1 MSEYEFIIL
10 ISLLR
15 QEAAGFQWQFFSIW
29 SAYMLVVYF
38 VGRKFPNVYV
48 YILTLLYTVFV
59 IVPTMGFLLAM
70 ENQYS
75 LIELYLAAYP
85 DSAIVNTEPL
95 NTPLLILLV
104 NSLGWAI
111 SIVFM
116 FHIRKAKT

>member
-1 MSEYEFIIL
+1 MSEYEFISL

-29 SAYMLVVYF
+29 SAYMLVIYF
-38 VGRKFPNVYV
+38 IGRKFPNTYI
-48 YILTLLYTVFV
+48 YILTLLYTVFE

-75 LIELYLAAYP
+75 LIELYLQAYP
-85 DSAIVNTEPL
+85 DSAIVSKEPL
-95 NTPLLILLV
+95 NIPLVIFLV
-104 NSLGWAI
+104 NSLGWVI

-116 FHIRKAKT
+116 FHTRKAKI

>member
-1 MSEYEFIIL
+1 MSEYEFISL

-38 VGRKFPNVYV
+38 IGRNFPNLYV
-48 YILTLLYTVFV
+48 YILSLLYTVFV
-59 IVPTMGFLLAM
+59 MVPTMGFLLAM

-75 LIELYLAAYP
+75 LIELYLQTYP
-85 DSAIVNTEPL
+85 GSAIVNAEPL
-95 NTPLLILLV
+95 NTPMIILFV
-104 NSLGWAI
+104 NSLGWTI

-116 FHIRKAKT
+116 FHIRKAKN

>member
-1 MSEYEFIIL
+1 MSEYELISL

-15 QEAAGFQWQFFSIW
+15 QEAAGFQWQFISIW

-38 VGRKFPNVYV
+38 IGRNFPNVYI

-59 IVPTMGFLLAM
+59 LVPTMGFLLAM

-75 LIELYLAAYP
+75 LIELYLQSYP
-85 DSAIVNTEPL
+85 NSAIVSAEPI
-95 NTPLLILLV
+95 NTPLIILFV

-116 FHIRKAKT
+116 FHIRKAKN

>member
-1 MSEYEFIIL
+1 MSEYEFISL

-29 SAYMLVVYF
+29 SAYMLVIYF
-38 VGRKFPNVYV
+38 IGQKFPNTYI

-75 LIELYLAAYP
+75 LIELYLEAYP
-85 DSAIVNTEPL
+85 DSAIVSEEPL
-95 NTPLLILLV
+95 NTPLFFDYFNELNLI
-104 NSLGWAI
+104 N
-111 SIVFM
+111 
-116 FHIRKAKT
+116 KTEWS